1 MTGNVLVLGATGF
14 VGAGLARHYAAAG
27 HDVTGLART
36 PDAARRLGA
45 QGITTPAGD
54 LDARLDAMV
63 AAAGRAVV
71 YAAQSE
77 PDTERAAVE
86 ALLATVTVAPL
97 VFVPGPAATR
107 FAVEQRVRAP
117 ATGHV
122 AMVYTS
128 VAVTGAAC

>member
-1 MTGNVLVLGATGF
+1 M
-14 VGAGLARHYAAAG
+14 
-27 HDVTGLART
+27 TGLART

-63 AAAGRAVV
+63 AAAGRAVVV